1 MNSLGRKLAL
11 SYGVLIVILLA
22 VSATGVFNFIR
33 LGGAVDVILV
43 NNFKSIIA
51 AENMKEA
58 LERQDSSA
66 MFHVAGQVDRSRKQF
81 AHSSEAFARDLS
93 IAAGNITEPGE
104 SEIVAD
110 ITTRYHAYAGELQA
124 FLDQPDTTPAAA
136 QANTYFSQ
144 LEPDFTALKNRLDD
158 LLRLNQEALVAAS
171 ARASSQSRRAEVS
184 TATLAAI
191 GLALAVLLAWRFTVY
206 VVKPISVLTEK
217 AKRIAE
223 GDYDQHIDIRSQD
236 EIGVLAAEF
245 NIMAKNLRD
254 FQKSDLWRIL
264 LEQKKADAAIN
275 AIDAPVLVTDGRGN
289 VTKFNRAAR
298 HLLATAHSDNC
309 EESEDNSENNE
320 DKANLETLPG
330 AEKIL
335 RAVRE
340 SVSMQRPISNED
352 EAALVPMKLEG
363 KEHSFRLRTTPMR
376 DEDGRLLG
384 AVTLLEDVTSVREV
398 DRLKSEFISVASG
411 KLRDPLHA
419 LELALYAL
427 GEGKVG
433 DLTDRQEELLDI
445 ARKNASQLDEMT
457 SDLLELAEIESG
469 SRELQPEPLR
479 LIDLARA
486 AIDRQ
491 RSYAECRHIQLKN
504 NVWSDLPRVVADKQ
518 AMKRVFDN
526 LLTNA
531 IRHTPRDGEV
541 TLEAW
546 ERSNRVFVSIR
557 DTGEGIPKEY
567 LPTIFGRFVQI
578 KGRAGGGTGL
588 GLALVKRL
596 MEAQGAQISVESKE
610 GEGTVFTLALPAA
623 VASAATAV
631 EKA

>member
-33 LGGAVDVILV
+33 LGRAVDVILA

-51 AENMKEA
+51 AENMKES
-58 LERQDSSA
+58 LERQDSAA

-81 AHSSEAFARDLS
+81 AHSSQAFARDLS
-93 IAAGNITEPGE
+93 VAAGNITEPGE
-104 SEIVAD
+104 SEIVSD
-110 ITTRYHAYAGELQA
+110 ITSKSHAYAAELQV
-124 FLDQPDTTPAAA
+124 FLNQPRTTPAAA
-136 QANTYFSQ
+136 QADTYFSQ

-158 LLRLNQEALVAAS
+158 LLRLNQDALVAAS

-184 TATLAAI
+184 TTTLAAI

-236 EIGVLAAEF
+236 EIGVLATEF

-298 HLLATAHSDNC
+298 NLLATPHSNNGAGT
-309 EESEDNSENNE
+309 EANHEND
-320 DKANLETLPG
+320 DKTNLETLPG
-330 AEKIL
+330 AEKVL

-363 KEHSFRLRTTPMR
+363 KEHSFRVRTTPMR

-433 DLTDRQEELLDI
+433 DLTERQGELLDV
-445 ARKNASQLDEMT
+445 ARKSATQLDEMT
-457 SDLLELAEIESG
+457 SDLLELAGIESG
-469 SRELQPEPLR
+469 SRELQLEPLR
-479 LIDLARA
+479 LIDLTRA
-486 AIDRQ
+486 VIDRQ
-491 RSYAECRHIQLKN
+491 RPYAECRHIQLKN

-596 MEAQGAQISVESKE
+596 MEAQDGQISVESKE
-610 GEGTVFTLALPAA
+610 GEGTVFTLALPVA
-623 VASAATAV
+623 VATAATTV